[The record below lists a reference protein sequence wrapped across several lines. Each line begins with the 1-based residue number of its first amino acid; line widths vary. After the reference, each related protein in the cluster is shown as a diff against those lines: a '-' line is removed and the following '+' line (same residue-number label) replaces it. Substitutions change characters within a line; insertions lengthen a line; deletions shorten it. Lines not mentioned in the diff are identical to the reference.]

1 MEWQA
6 HHLAYLLSHLGIP
19 SPCIS
24 KHCSSLWNNEL
35 GCYSSLFPLQYYS
48 NSSLTGRCSHLSCSI
63 LEYSIPLETKK
74 HSSKQLFLLSA
85 MLQST
90 AIPDL
95 NDFSAL
101 STGQSLLLLCNQ
113 CPLGLSEGHS
123 QIMRSLVLCK
133 KSII

>member
-6 HHLAYLLSHLGIP
+6 QHLACLLSHLGSP
-19 SPCIS
+19 PPCIC
-24 KHCSSLWNNEL
+24 KHYSSLWNNEL
-35 GCYSSLFPLQYYS
+35 GCYSSLFPLEYYS
-48 NSSLTGRCSHLSCSI
+48 NSSLTDKCSHLSCTI
-63 LEYSIPLETKK
+63 LESFIPLEMKK

-90 AIPDL
+90 DIPDF
-95 NDFSAL
+95 NDFNVL

-113 CPLGLSEGHS
+113 CPLGLREGHS